1 VLLFELSRHS
11 DHHYKASKK
20 YPLLEHIDESP
31 QMPAGY
37 PGMIILALIPPL
49 FFKVINP
56 LLKQEMKRM
65 PDIALA
71 G

>member
-1 VLLFELSRHS
+1 
-11 DHHYKASKK
+11 
-20 YPLLEHIDESP
+20 
-31 QMPAGY
+31 MPAGY